1 LGCWWV
7 GNPALL
13 PPVVSHVLSFTG
25 TVGPLSIAA
34 TAIFDGGI
42 LGEFAELDVD
52 MSVTV
57 GAATFT
63 SSTVLLVDQ
72 LAGQAISLSF
82 KF

>member
-1 LGCWWV
+1 LTAGSLG
-7 GNPALL
+7 
-13 PPVVSHVLSFTG
+13 H
-25 TVGPLSIAA
+25 
-34 TAIFDGGI
+34 
-42 LGEFAELDVD
+42 FAELDVD

-72 LAGQAISLSF
+72 LARWQAISLSI

>member
-1 LGCWWV
+1 
-7 GNPALL
+7 
-13 PPVVSHVLSFTG
+13 
-25 TVGPLSIAA
+25 
-34 TAIFDGGI
+34 
-42 LGEFAELDVD
+42 

>member
-1 LGCWWV
+1 
-7 GNPALL
+7 
-13 PPVVSHVLSFTG
+13 
-25 TVGPLSIAA
+25 
-34 TAIFDGGI
+34 
-42 LGEFAELDVD
+42 

-57 GAATFT
+57 GAATFA